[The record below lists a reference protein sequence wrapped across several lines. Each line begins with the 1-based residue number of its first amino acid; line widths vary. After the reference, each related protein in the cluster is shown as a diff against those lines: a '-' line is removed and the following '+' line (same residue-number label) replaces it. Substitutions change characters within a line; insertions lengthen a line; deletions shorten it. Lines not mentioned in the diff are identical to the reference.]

1 MAIIVA
7 MCAGLAVAQN
17 PGSPSIIANGW
28 NLSVTTG
35 YGQGYFNVDGVRKN
49 LRDHRASLHSVKKR
63 ACVREVRE
71 WGGWPY
77 LAGG

>member
-35 YGQGYFNVDGVRKN
+35 YGQGYFNIDGVRTT
-49 LRDHRASLHSVKKR
+49 L
-63 ACVREVRE
+63 
-71 WGGWPY
+71 
-77 LAGG
+77 LA